1 MLLHFLQWKLD
12 ATICIHLL
20 NETVVLFTIEP
31 VCNCE
36 IIPNHVT
43 CSLKNSGRSLGAL
56 CGNHTQTNYAPFL
69 LSAYICFNLPL

>member
-12 ATICIHLL
+12 ATICINFL

-36 IIPNHVT
+36 MIANHVT
-43 CSLKNSGRSLGAL
+43 CSLKNPGRSPGTL
-56 CGNHTQTNYAPFL
+56 CSNHTQTNYAPYL